1 MHHAAEIHW
10 VLEIA
15 DARAHR
21 NDAGLAITA
30 RVEHLRRIVKVDA

>member
-1 MHHAAEIHW
+1 MFQ
-10 VLEIA
+10 IA

-21 NDAGLAITA
+21 NDAGLAIAA